1 MDTRKCPGCGEV
13 GHRTNVE
20 AYSVPVYQCC
30 NDECRVHEYLMYDAE
45 PEQGI
50 DITPGKV
57 TNIPGDDEAM
67 LELINVVERLNE
79 RTADMALYLK
89 TSGSR
94 QGDYAKWR
102 HQVEELVLKLKKHY
116 QR

>member
-1 MDTRKCPGCGEV
+1 MDNRKCPGCGEV
-13 GHRTNVE
+13 GKSSW
-20 AYSVPVYQCC
+20 AGLMYGCI
-30 NDECRVHEYLMYDAE
+30 NDKCRVHEYLVFPGDADDA
-45 PEQGI
+45 GYRI
-50 DITPGKV
+50 DVTPGKV